1 MSRRFPL
8 QALWLLTLI
17 PGNVVVLLDLQHGVV
32 RPAVWLARFVPAL
45 VVLAVVLWAHVRTT
59 RAALRARTELRHLL
73 APGLL
78 LSVSSGA
85 ALCVDVVPAG
95 GPVHALVRLMPWVL
109 AVVLPAA
116 AVLMPMSLEHERGT
130 LSSLL
135 LTPLGARAFAE
146 KFALAAGLVVLSWLV
161 LSVGEQRG
169 TELWWFAL
177 AGHAL
182 ALATVPTWFFL
193 TQDDETSLGF
203 IVLVPFFIV
212 MPAGVFW
219 PAAVLP
225 MAALYGVV
233 TLALLPAAL
242 RRGVAAGAPAWLRMD
257 TPGLGRLER
266 LAKPVLQ
273 AELRGQRDSIVLG
286 GMAVLCFVVLRLVA
300 SDDAVAAA
308 VTPMAL
314 FVLAGVAAVLSP
326 ALAFTE
332 ARRLGTLDAQLA
344 VQPRRRVFLHRA
356 LVSAATTVVVSGL
369 VPGAIVG
376 LTSGL
381 SVDAVLGWS
390 LAMTVLWSAGLVVA
404 VHLGSV
410 GTALVTGLGLAFSA
424 VAAHVTL
431 LLLALWGAMTVLDTV
446 ELPPGG
452 PFISAALVVVAATAL
467 VVAWR
472 RFNVADRLE
481 PRVLFSASAVSLGHA
496 ALLGVASVIA
506 GMR

>member
-17 PGNVVVLLDLQHGVV
+17 PGNVVVLLDLQRGVV

-45 VVLAVVLWAHVRTT
+45 LVLAVVLWAHARTT
-59 RAALRARTELRHLL
+59 RAALRVRTELRHLL
-73 APGLL
+73 ASGLL

-116 AVLMPMSLEHERGT
+116 AVLMPMSLERERGT
-130 LSSLL
+130 LTSLL
-135 LTPLGARAFAE
+135 LTPLGARTFAE
-146 KFALAAGLVVLSWLV
+146 KFGLAAGLVVLSWLV

-177 AGHAL
+177 AGHVL

-225 MAALYGVV
+225 VAALYAVV
-233 TLALLPAAL
+233 MLALLPAAL
-242 RRGVAAGAPAWLRMD
+242 RRGVAAGAPAWLRKD
-257 TPGLGRLER
+257 TPGFGWLER
-266 LAKPVLQ
+266 LARPVLR
-273 AELRGQRDSIVLG
+273 AELHGQRDCIILG
-286 GMAVLCFVVLRLVA
+286 GVAVLSFVVLGLMAHHDPEAAEVA
-300 SDDAVAAA
+300 
-308 VTPMAL
+308 TLAL
-314 FVLAGVAAVLSP
+314 FVLCGVAAVLSP

-344 VQPRRRVFLHRA
+344 VQPRRRVFIHRA

-369 VPGAIVG
+369 VPAAG
-376 LTSGL
+376 LAATSGM
-381 SVDAVLGWS
+381 SINAVLGWS
-390 LAMTVLWSAGLVVA
+390 LAMVVLWSVGLVVA
-404 VHLGSV
+404 VHLASV
-410 GTALVTGLGLAFSA
+410 GTALVTGLGVAFSA
-424 VAAHVTL
+424 VVAHVAL
-431 LLLALWGAMTVLDTV
+431 LLLALWGAMTVLDT
-446 ELPPGG
+446 EQLPPGG
-452 PFISAALVVVAATAL
+452 PFISAALVVVAVSAL

-481 PRVLFSASAVSLGHA
+481 PRVAFSASAVSLGHA
-496 ALLGVASVIA
+496 AVLGAASVIA
-506 GMR
+506 GMF